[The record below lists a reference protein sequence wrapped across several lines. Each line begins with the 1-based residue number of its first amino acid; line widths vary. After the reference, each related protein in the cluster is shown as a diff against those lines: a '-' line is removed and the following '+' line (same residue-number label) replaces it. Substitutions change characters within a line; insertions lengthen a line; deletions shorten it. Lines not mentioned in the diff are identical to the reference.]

1 MIITSKEIIQRAIR
15 NTLVFLIAS
24 GFVYTLQSQDSLSLY
39 LSQASKRNPTVL
51 QNYAAYEAA
60 LQKIAQAGAIPDPQ
74 LQAGILLRPMEFIMG
89 QQVAEFE
96 LMQMFPWFGTLR
108 AAKDEMSLMA
118 NAKYEALEDA
128 KLQVFYEVEK
138 NWYELYKVNRYL
150 EISERNMNILKT
162 IERLSL
168 SRYKTAGTLSAVPTQ
183 NYTTSSETSGSSQ
196 NNGGM
201 QSMGSGNNPSSGSSA
216 PAASAMNNTSMEA
229 SSGEFGL
236 ENIYQIQIETGNLE
250 NSILLLKNRKN
261 ALTAQVNGYLGR
273 PALTPVI
280 VPDTLSIS
288 DTALLRIT
296 RDSLIQNNPMLRML
310 IFEQQSLEARR
321 TMVTRMGYPMM
332 GVGMNYTILKKNEMS
347 EEKMNGADMV
357 MPMVRVSLPLYRKK
371 YKAMQQDAEL
381 LAKASGYQ
389 YQAAVS
395 SLISEYYQAVQLY
408 EDSRRKISLFTVQST
423 LAQKSLHIQMKTFSG
438 SGSSLTDILRAR
450 QQLLDFE
457 IKLVEATADLRIA
470 KAWLGRLSGTIIK

>member
-1 MIITSKEIIQRAIR
+1 MIIQGKKVIQRAIR
-15 NTLVFLIAS
+15 NTLVFLIAAGS
-24 GFVYTLQSQDSLSLY
+24 AYSLQSQDSLSHY

-51 QNYAAYEAA
+51 QNYAEYEAA
-60 LQKIAQAGAIPDPQ
+60 LQKTAQAGALPDPQ

-118 NAKYEALEDA
+118 NAKYEALQDA
-128 KLQVFYEVEK
+128 KLQVFYDVEK
-138 NWYELYKVNRYL
+138 NWYEIYKLNRYL
-150 EISERNMNILKT
+150 EISERNRNILKT

-168 SRYKTAGTLSAVPTQ
+168 SRYKTAGTLSAVPSQ
-183 NYTTSSETSGSSQ
+183 NYSIPSETPGSSQ

-201 QSMGSGNNPSSGSSA
+201 QSMGGNTPSAGSSA
-216 PAASAMNNTSMEA
+216 PAAPAMNNTPMEV
-229 SSGEFGL
+229 SSAGFGL
-236 ENIYQIQIETGNLE
+236 ENLYQIQIEMGNLE

-261 ALTAQVNGYLGR
+261 ALTAQANGYLGR
-273 PALTPVI
+273 PSLTPI
-280 VPDTLSIS
+280 FVPDTLSIS
-288 DTALLRIT
+288 DTASLQIT
-296 RDSLIQNNPMLRML
+296 EDSLIKNNPMLRML

-321 TMVTRMGYPMM
+321 TMVTRMGYPMV

-347 EEKMNGADMV
+347 DEEMNGADMV
-357 MPMVRVSLPLYRKK
+357 MPMVSVSLPIYRKK
-371 YKAMQQDAEL
+371 YKAMQQEAEF

-395 SLISEYYQAVQLY
+395 ALISEYYQAVQLY
-408 EDSRRKISLFTVQST
+408 EDSRRKISLYTAQSA
-423 LAQKSLHIQMKTFSG
+423 LAQKSLNIQMKTFSG
-438 SGSSLTDILRAR
+438 SGSSLTDILRTR
-450 QQLLDFE
+450 QQLLDFDT
-457 IKLVEATADLRIA
+457 KLVEATADFSIA